1 MKTNIAPD
9 AKTIL
14 VVDDNKVI
22 LQVMSLVLSKAGY
35 RVLTA
40 ETGADTIAILQKT
53 KPDLILLD
61 VDFPPDTGNIG
72 GPFRDGFVIIDWAR
86 RTCDAEKIPVFIIS
100 SYDEQ
105 QYKSRAEAFGILTFF
120 KKPVD
125 NQKLLE
131 TVRAKLGDGPP
142 TA

>member
-1 MKTNIAPD
+1 MNNKATTE
-9 AKTIL
+9 AKAIL

-22 LQVMSLVLSKAGY
+22 LLAMDLVLGKAGY

-72 GPFRDGFVIIDWAR
+72 GPFRDGFVILDWAR

-105 QYKSRAEAFGILTFF
+105 QYKSRAAAFGILTFF

-131 TVRAKLGDGPP
+131 AVRATLGDGPP
-142 TA
+142 AA